1 MVFFRAKSLLSILF
15 AITLGASFAFSQ
27 ATTATPA
34 AAKPAATPNA
44 KNPAAPAS
52 PEQIVES
59 SIIIYAF
66 PGGRETL
73 NQIRKTTFE
82 RGRITV
88 TDAQGKSES
97 ASYRRWVLR
106 AATLN
111 KEKIRIDQDYPSSR
125 YSLVLADE
133 QVYGIVN
140 TTVFAPRED
149 VKNSFLNGIFHGI
162 EALFRYKENESK
174 IEFAG
179 REKLMGV
186 EYFMIDITDKQDRKT
201 RFYVSVKSFR
211 VMMLD
216 YQDGGVKYRRKFYN
230 HNYAQGTLFPFRTIL
245 TANGKTVE
253 ETDVSTITFG
263 QKVDEALF
271 REIKP

>member
-1 MVFFRAKSLLSILF
+1 MFFRAKSLLSIVF

-27 ATTATPA
+27 ATAATPATPA
-34 AAKPAATPNA
+34 ATPTA
-44 KNPAAPAS
+44 KNPAVPVS

-59 SIIIYAF
+59 SIIIYGF
-66 PGGRETL
+66 PRGRETL

-82 RGRITV
+82 RGRVTV
-88 TDAQGKSES
+88 TDALGKSES

-149 VKNSFLNGIFHGI
+149 VKKSFLNGIFHGI

-174 IEFAG
+174 IELAG
-179 REKLMGV
+179 REKVMGV
-186 EYFMIDITDKQDRKT
+186 EYFMVDVTDKQERKT

-211 VMMLD
+211 VMLLE
-216 YQDGGVKYRRKFYN
+216 YEEGGVKYRRKFYN
-230 HNYAQGTLFPFRTIL
+230 HNYAQGTLFPFRMIL